1 MHQVAKTEG
10 DKKGETMGEPGEVQR
25 RADGEDRLRKRR
37 EEGKKLTKVASR
49 WQVTRSFQYCTGN
62 NTTVA
67 TAGSA
72 FSSESLNRIVVWS
85 SGEKNGGKMVVQPTA
100 LLVPTRLAEWDGV
113 EDYFQGLEEVPKL
126 RARWKGAS
134 FVSQV
139 GARMIEQISSDWSAV
154 LSCRREESQRLA
166 GWDLGLRERIT

>member
-1 MHQVAKTEG
+1 MHQVAKAEG

-49 WQVTRSFQYCTGN
+49 WQVTRPFQYCTGN

-113 EDYFQGLEEVPKL
+113 EDYFQGLEEVP
-126 RARWKGAS
+126 
-134 FVSQV
+134 
-139 GARMIEQISSDWSAV
+139 
-154 LSCRREESQRLA
+154 SCELA
-166 GWDLGLRERIT
+166 GKALLLFLRLGQG